1 MKLLVAVD
9 GSEEA
14 DEALA
19 YATDVADAA
28 DGSITVAYAVDPAI
42 YDLGGSGPISSLS
55 DADRR
60 LVVENIADTEKRG
73 LEVLDDAADFAA
85 ELGREVETELL
96 YGDPVVAISDFA
108 ETEGFDTILVGH
120 RGRSE
125 RTERLVGS
133 VAKGLVERTTVTV
146 TVVR

>member
-1 MKLLVAVD
+1 MELLVAVD

-14 DEALA
+14 NEALA
-19 YATDVADAA
+19 YATDIADATSA
-28 DGSITVAYAVDPAI
+28 SITVAYAVDPAI
-42 YDLGGSGPISSLS
+42 YDLGGEGPISSLS

-60 LVVENIADTEKRG
+60 LVMEDIADTEARG
-73 LEVLDDAADFAA
+73 LEVLDDAAAFAA
-85 ELGREVETELL
+85 ELGREVATELL

-108 ETEGFDTILVGH
+108 ESEGFDTIVVGH

-125 RTERLVGS
+125 RTERLLGS

-146 TVVR
+146 IVVR